1 MGITV
6 TIKVLLVDDHQVV
19 IQGLKFFLNTQS
31 EIEIVGEVNNG
42 KKALEAI
49 EQLKPHIVLMD
60 LVMPVMDGVETT
72 RKIKELYPEIKVIV
86 LTSFSDQ
93 NHVLPALRAG
103 AVAYQLK
110 DIDPDELVETIYSVF
125 RGENQLHPIATNLLL
140 SHMTNEVEIANE
152 LNLSTLS
159 PREMEVLHQISLGK
173 NNKQI
178 SSQLCITEK
187 TVKTHVSS
195 ILSKL
200 ELDDRTQ
207 AAIFALKNNLF
218 DH

>member
-1 MGITV
+1 
-6 TIKVLLVDDHQVV
+6 
-19 IQGLKFFLNTQS
+19 
-31 EIEIVGEVNNG
+31 
-42 KKALEAI
+42 KKALESI

-60 LVMPVMDGVETT
+60 LVMPVMDGIETT
-72 RKIKELYPEIKVIV
+72 RKIKELYPEVKVIV

-103 AVAYQLK
+103 AAAYQLK
-110 DIDPDELVETIYSVF
+110 DIDPDELVKTIHSTF
-125 RGENQLHPIATNLLL
+125 RGEKQLHPIATNLLL
-140 SHMTNEVEIANE
+140 SHMTDEVEVTDE
-152 LNLSTLS
+152 LSVATLS

-178 SSQLCITEK
+178 SSELCITEK

-200 ELDDRTQ
+200 DLDDRTQ

>member
-1 MGITV
+1 M

-31 EIEIVGEVNNG
+31 DIEIVGEANNG

-60 LVMPVMDGVETT
+60 LVMPVMDGIETT
-72 RKIKELYPEIKVIV
+72 RKINELYPSVKVIV

-110 DIDPDELVETIYSVF
+110 DIEPDELVETIHSAF
-125 RGENQLHPIATNLLL
+125 RGEKQLHPKATNLLL
-140 SHMTNEVEIANE
+140 SHVTDETSVSDE
-152 LNLSTLS
+152 LNLASLS
-159 PREMEVLHQISLGK
+159 PREMDVLHQISLGK

-178 SSQLCITEK
+178 ASELYITEK

-218 DH
+218 DHKKNS

>member
-1 MGITV
+1 M

-72 RKIKELYPEIKVIV
+72 RKIKELYPGVKVIV
-86 LTSFSDQ
+86 LTSFSDK
-93 NHVLPALRAG
+93 NHILPALRAG

-110 DIDPDELVETIYSVF
+110 DIDPDELVKTIYSVF

-140 SHMTNEVEIANE
+140 SHMTNEVKIADE
-152 LNLSTLS
+152 LNLATLS

-178 SSQLCITEK
+178 SAQLCITEK

>member
-1 MGITV
+1 
-6 TIKVLLVDDHQVV
+6 
-19 IQGLKFFLNTQS
+19 
-31 EIEIVGEVNNG
+31 
-42 KKALEAI
+42 
-49 EQLKPHIVLMD
+49 MD

-72 RKIKELYPEIKVIV
+72 RKIKELYPGVKVIV
-86 LTSFSDQ
+86 LTSFSDK
-93 NHVLPALRAG
+93 NHILPALRAG

-110 DIDPDELVETIYSVF
+110 DIDPDELVKTIYSVF

-140 SHMTNEVEIANE
+140 SHMTNEVKIADE
-152 LNLSTLS
+152 LNLATLS

-178 SSQLCITEK
+178 SAQLCITEK

>member
-1 MGITV
+1 V

-72 RKIKELYPEIKVIV
+72 RKIKELYPGVKVIV
-86 LTSFSDQ
+86 LTSFSDK
-93 NHVLPALRAG
+93 NHILPALRAG

-110 DIDPDELVETIYSVF
+110 DIDPDELVKTIYSVF

-140 SHMTNEVEIANE
+140 SHMTNEVKIADE
-152 LNLSTLS
+152 LNLATLS

-178 SSQLCITEK
+178 SAQLCITEK

>member
-1 MGITV
+1 V

-19 IQGLKFFLNTQS
+19 IQGLRFFLNTQS
-31 EIEIVGEVNNG
+31 ETEIVGEVNNG
-42 KKALEAI
+42 KKALESI

-60 LVMPVMDGVETT
+60 LVMPVMDGIETT
-72 RKIKELYPEIKVIV
+72 RKIKELYPEVKVIV

-103 AVAYQLK
+103 AAAYQLK
-110 DIDPDELVETIYSVF
+110 DIDPDELVKTIHSTF
-125 RGENQLHPIATNLLL
+125 RGEKQLHPIATNLLL
-140 SHMTNEVEIANE
+140 SHMTDEVEVTDE
-152 LNLSTLS
+152 LSVATLS

-178 SSQLCITEK
+178 SSELCITEK

-200 ELDDRTQ
+200 DLDDRTQ

>member
-1 MGITV
+1 M

-72 RKIKELYPEIKVIV
+72 RKIKELYPKIKVIV

-152 LNLSTLS
+152 LNLATLS

>member
-1 MGITV
+1 M

-31 EIEIVGEVNNG
+31 DIKIVGEANNG
-42 KKALEAI
+42 RKALEAI
-49 EQLKPHIVLMD
+49 EHLKPDIVLMD
-60 LVMPVMDGVETT
+60 LVMPVMDGVEAT
-72 RKIKELYPEIKVIV
+72 RKINELYPDIKVIV
-86 LTSFSDQ
+86 LTSFSEQ

-110 DIDPDELVETIYSVF
+110 DIEPDELVNTIHSAF
-125 RGENQLHPIATNLLL
+125 RGVKQLHPIATNLLV
-140 SHMTNEVEIANE
+140 SHMMNDTQVTDE
-152 LNLSTLS
+152 LNLPSLS
-159 PREMEVLHQISLGK
+159 PREMDVLYHISLGK
-173 NNKQI
+173 SNKQI
-178 SSQLCITEK
+178 ACELFITEK

-207 AAIFALKNNLF
+207 AAIFAIKNNLF
-218 DH
+218 EHKKNS

>member
-1 MGITV
+1 M

-72 RKIKELYPEIKVIV
+72 RKVKELYPEIKVIV

-152 LNLSTLS
+152 LNLATLS

>member
-1 MGITV
+1 M

-31 EIEIVGEVNNG
+31 DIEIVGEANNG

-60 LVMPVMDGVETT
+60 LVMPVMDGIETT
-72 RKIKELYPEIKVIV
+72 RKINELYPSVKVIV

-110 DIDPDELVETIYSVF
+110 DIEPDELVETIHSAF
-125 RGENQLHPIATNLLL
+125 RGEKQLHPKATNLLL
-140 SHMTNEVEIANE
+140 SHVTDETSVSDE
-152 LNLSTLS
+152 LNLASLS
-159 PREMEVLHQISLGK
+159 PREMDVLHQISLGK
-173 NNKQI
+173 SNKQI
-178 SSQLCITEK
+178 ASELYITEK

-218 DH
+218 DHKKNS